1 MTSPPQRQPY
11 LDDLTEVE
19 RAAVSS
25 IGDLPVDLEATAVVS
40 NLYRAATVIRRHMAQ
55 TVLTDAELSWTA
67 FVTLWVL
74 WLWGEV
80 ETRHL
85 AMDVNVTKGSLTGVL
100 DTLER
105 RGYVTRER
113 RTDDRR
119 LVVVRLTPE
128 GHALIRG
135 VFPRFNK
142 QEQHIAAVLTDD
154 ERAAL
159 TSGLRRI
166 PRVHAYL
173 ERPTVTLCLLAAH
186 EAHVANA
193 TPRTSRLTAVCSAW
207 QRRR

>member
-1 MTSPPQRQPY
+1 MMSSPPPQRQPY
-11 LDDLTEVE
+11 LDDLIEVE
-19 RAAVSS
+19 RAALSS

-40 NLYRAATVIRRHMAQ
+40 NLYRAATVIRRHMEQ

-105 RGYVTRER
+105 RGYVQRER
-113 RTDDRR
+113 RTEDRR

-128 GHALIRG
+128 GRALIRD

-142 QEQHIAAVLTDD
+142 QEQRIAAVLTDD

-166 PRVHAYL
+166 VREFTP
-173 ERPTVTLCLLAAH
+173 PT
-186 EAHVANA
+186 
-193 TPRTSRLTAVCSAW
+193 
-207 QRRR
+207 